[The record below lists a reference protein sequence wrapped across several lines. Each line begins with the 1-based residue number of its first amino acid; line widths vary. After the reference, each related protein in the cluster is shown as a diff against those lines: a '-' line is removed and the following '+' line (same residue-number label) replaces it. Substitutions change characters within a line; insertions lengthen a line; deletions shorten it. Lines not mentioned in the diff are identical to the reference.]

1 MFVRFSER
9 QAAQPERTKG
19 RDCRI
24 EQDIAAPDRL
34 DCEPVHTRNGEA
46 AMRRGVM
53 YGMMAGALWGT
64 VFLVPR
70 LLADFSPALL
80 ASARCMMYGIVS
92 LAAAVPI
99 ARRIAAKLT
108 RADLVALARLAFIG
122 NLVYYV
128 FLTAAVHHVGIGPT
142 SLIVGVLPVTV
153 TLAGR
158 RDHGAVP
165 LGRLIWPLALVM
177 AGIVCINV
185 DVFANAP
192 APTPD
197 AQSVPGKLL
206 GLVCALGALA
216 SWTWF
221 AVENARTL
229 RRLNAHETK
238 FDSNEWSVLLG
249 ILTGLFGAMLWFP
262 ASALTDG
269 PGGIANAGAI
279 AAAGAGDARWQIF
292 WLLNLGLAVGASW
305 LGNGLWNAA
314 ATRLPLTLSGQMIV
328 FETLFALLYGFIY
341 DSRLPRPLE
350 AAAILLLLAG
360 VVWAVRRHSGEQA
373 GKRPEQD
380 VTVLDAHQAHE
391 AASPSREEARSP
403 SA

>member
-1 MFVRFSER
+1 
-9 QAAQPERTKG
+9 
-19 RDCRI
+19 
-24 EQDIAAPDRL
+24 
-34 DCEPVHTRNGEA
+34 
-46 AMRRGVM
+46 MRRGVM

-70 LLADFSPALL
+70 LLADFSPSLL
-80 ASARCMMYGIVS
+80 ASARCMMYGVVS
-92 LAAAVPI
+92 LAAAAPI

-108 RADLVALARLAFIG
+108 RADIVALARLAFIG

-128 FLTAAVHHVGIGPT
+128 FLTAAVHRVGIGPT

-165 LGRLIWPLALVM
+165 LGRLVWPLALVT

-185 DVFANAP
+185 DVFTSAP
-192 APTPD
+192 AHAQGPD
-197 AQSVPGKLL
+197 SVPGKLL
-206 GLVCALGALA
+206 GLACALGALA

-229 RRLNAHETK
+229 RRRNAHKTR

-249 ILTGLFGAMLWFP
+249 ILTGLFGAMLWLP
-262 ASALTDG
+262 ALALSDG
-269 PGGIANAGAI
+269 PGGIAKAGDV
-279 AAAGAGDARWQIF
+279 AAAGAVDARWHVF

-328 FETLFALLYGFIY
+328 FETLFALLYGFVY
-341 DSRLPRPLE
+341 DGRPPRPLE
-350 AAAILLLLAG
+350 AAAIVLLLAG
-360 VVWAVRRHSGEQA
+360 VVWSVRRHGDA
-373 GKRPEQD
+373 GARKRPED
-380 VTVLDAHQAHE
+380 VTAIDAHQAHE
-391 AASPSREEARSP
+391 ASAPPPEEVRSP
-403 SA
+403 